1 MFLKQGHIRKFI
13 LRFDFWF
20 CLRHKKKS
28 AQTPQRGYEGEPS
41 RTIPEQRG
49 VSPISSSYQR
59 THLNAAVCEVWSA
72 KCEVHRFLT
81 FTQIINVS
89 HITMSSSLVIGQC
102 GSLSVGLVT
111 DVTRVWLVMGVDHVM
126 LIQTGVFCEAFVAPN
141 HLTDVR
147 PLSCQLT
154 TKKQR
159 CYSKVG

>member
-1 MFLKQGHIRKFI
+1 MFLKQGHSGKFI

-20 CLRHKKKS
+20 CLRHNKKS
-28 AQTPQRGYEGEPS
+28 AQSPQRGYESEPS

-49 VSPISSSYQR
+49 VLPINGHISM
-59 THLNAAVCEVWSA
+59 LLCVKCEVWSV
-72 KCEVHRFLT
+72 KCEVHIFLT

-154 TKKQR
+154 TNKQR